1 MPATEPT
8 ETSDP
13 ESCQLPRKQPTARAV
28 PRWIVW
34 SLRAGAI
41 YNVAWGALVVLFPLA
56 LWRWLS
62 LEPPNYPAL
71 WQCIGMIVGV
81 YGVGYWIAARDPV
94 RHWPIV
100 LVGWLGKVLGPIGM
114 LSAGLRGDLP
124 WIFGLVN
131 VWNDLIWW
139 WPFTAA
145 LYYAWRANS
154 APIDDARPMNFDDA
168 VGTIESQRGRTLAE
182 LSAEQP
188 LLVVFIRHAGC
199 TFCREAL
206 ADVAAIR
213 KELDQAGTGLAVV
226 HMSSAARA
234 GELLERFGLADI
246 DQFSDPSC
254 RLFRA
259 FELARGRWWQL
270 MGPAVWWRG
279 LVTILRHGLGTIDGD
294 GFQMPGT
301 FLLKSGKITAAYRHR
316 TAADRPDYRNL
327 ALASR
332 GA

>member
-1 MPATEPT
+1 M
-8 ETSDP
+8 
-13 ESCQLPRKQPTARAV
+13 
-28 PRWIVW
+28 PRWIAW
-34 SLRAGAI
+34 SLRAAAI
-41 YNVAWGALVVLFPLA
+41 YNIAWGTLVVLFPLA
-56 LWRWLS
+56 FWRWLS
-62 LEPPNYPAL
+62 IEPPNYPAL

-114 LSAGLRGDLP
+114 LSAGVRGDLP
-124 WIFGLVN
+124 WLFGLVN

-154 APIDDARPMNFDDA
+154 APLGSGEPIDLGEALR
-168 VGTIESQRGRTLAE
+168 TIPSQRGRTLAE
-182 LSAEQP
+182 LSAVQP

-213 KELDQAGTGLAVV
+213 RELEQAGIALAVV
-226 HMSSAARA
+226 HMSTTTRA
-234 GELLERFGLADI
+234 GELLAHYSLDDI

-270 MGPAVWWRG
+270 MGPAVWSRG
-279 LVTILRHGLGTIDGD
+279 LATIIRHGLGTIDGD
-294 GFQMPGT
+294 GFQMPGA
-301 FLLKSGKITAAYRHR
+301 FLLKGGQIAAAYRHR
-316 TAADRPDYRNL
+316 TAADRPDYRRL
-327 ALASR
+327 ALGSQGSSLKSALQN
-332 GA
+332 GPD